1 MQLTGKVK
9 VIGETQQVSDKFKK
23 RYVVIT
29 DASNPTYPQ
38 TILFQLN
45 QDRCALADKCSV
57 GQEVTVDFNLQGK
70 EYVNQAQEVKYFN
83 SLEIYKITP
92 SGDKPKETAPR
103 HIPDNNDIDSLPF

>member
-23 RYVVIT
+23 RDVVIT

-57 GQEVTVDFNLQGK
+57 GQEVTVDFNLRGR
-70 EYVNQAQEVKYFN
+70 EYTNDAGETKYFN
-83 SLEIYKITP
+83 GLEIWKITP
-92 SGDKPKETAPR
+92 SGDKPKETAPQ
-103 HIPDNNDIDSLPF
+103 HIPDNDLDDVPF